1 MFPKLNRSPGGLE
14 MRNRKSFYFQSMGA
28 EETFLLR
35 WFETVYKTLTDKE
48 SVEIMVTHVAAQ
60 FYLSC
65 CVKNDKLHNRS
76 RSLLTRIGTHV
87 TSVREDASWTRGQ
100 ATEVIQEAAY
110 GVSAIAADFAA
121 CRNPFVFDPVELTA
135 ASLRKYITER
145 AQAYRALLRRADEG
159 PHSEMAALMK
169 SVVYMEDFECARNAM
184 MDHME
189 ACIHMAK
196 ACDTVRENCAWARAG
211 ISNP

>member
-1 MFPKLNRSPGGLE
+1 MFPKLNRCPGGVE
-14 MRNRKSFYFQSMGA
+14 MGNRKRFYFQSMGA
-28 EETFLLR
+28 EETALLR
-35 WFETVYKTLTDKE
+35 WFETVYRTLTEKE
-48 SVEIMVTHVAAQ
+48 SVEILVTHVAAQ

-65 CVKNDKLHNRS
+65 CVKNNELHNRS

-87 TSVREDASWTRGQ
+87 TAVREDASWPRGH

-121 CRNPFVFDPVELTA
+121 CRNPFVIDPVELTA
-135 ASLRKYITER
+135 ASLRSYITER
-145 AQAYRALLRRADEG
+145 AQAYRALLRRADAD
-159 PHSEMAALMK
+159 PSSEMGTLMK
-169 SVVYMEDFECARNAM
+169 SVVHMDDFECARNAM

-189 ACIHMAK
+189 ACIHLAK

-211 ISNP
+211 IGNP